1 MSQVFNNAAFIRH
14 SLASSFAT
22 SMHSL
27 AMAELKER
35 LNADQKAKG
44 LADKDIISFI
54 LSEHLPTSL
63 DLMADFYAK
72 ALAYYE
78 KMSDAEIIDLI
89 SDQQQ
94 AE

>member
-1 MSQVFNNAAFIRH
+1 MSQLFNNAAFIRH
-14 SLASSFAT
+14 SLASSFAA

-27 AMAELKER
+27 ATAELKER
-35 LNADQKAKG
+35 LNAGQKAEG

-54 LSEHLPTSL
+54 LSENLPASL
-63 DLMADFYAK
+63 DLMTDFYAK

-78 KMSDAEIIDLI
+78 KMSDAEIFELI
-89 SDQQQ
+89 SNQQ